1 MSHKILVVDDS
12 RTVRVQL
19 ARILSDAGYET
30 IVASDGR
37 EALALVKEVEPKL
50 MILDIQMP
58 EMDGYAVCQELKTM
72 PGPCSQLPVVFLTC
86 LESRALDLLGDAMGA
101 YLRKPVVRDDL
112 LEAVTRFVDPICEAT
127 PS

>member
-1 MSHKILVVDDS
+1 MSQKILVVDDS

-30 IVASDGR
+30 IVASDGK
-37 EALALVKEVEPKL
+37 EALALAKEVEPKL

-58 EMDGYAVCQELKTM
+58 EMDGYTVCQELKTM
-72 PGPCSQLPVVFLTC
+72 PAPCNQLPVVFLTC

-112 LEAVTRFVDPICEAT
+112 LETVTRFVDPICEIT